1 MSSGMKVVKV
11 YSEVLG
17 KEVSVPEKPNRIVS
31 LAPAI
36 TETLFLLGLADRIAG
51 VSHFCNKPV
60 EAKKKPRLGSYFQVN
75 YSRLKELDPDLIL
88 VTTGAQ
94 RNLALELDSRG
105 YTVYPI
111 PLPLS
116 IPGII
121 DMVSQVGILTGEI
134 EKARILTDELITKLD
149 SIPRVKK
156 RLKVYYEIDL
166 GGPVSIGSHNYIDDA
181 LSRIG
186 LTNIFSNTRQ
196 TWIINPDPKEIL
208 ARDPQLILYEK
219 APYKKYDQEGI
230 IESLKKRGLE
240 KTTALANG
248 NLIILEPDSLAHYG
262 PSILETLRGI
272 IARINDTISP

>member
-1 MSSGMKVVKV
+1 MSSGMNVVKV

-17 KEVSVPEKPNRIVS
+17 KEVLVPEEPEKIVS

-36 TETLFLLGLADRIAG
+36 TETLFMLGLENRIAG
-51 VSHFCNKPV
+51 VSHFCNKPE

-75 YSRLKELDPDLIL
+75 YNKLKELDPDLIL

-94 RNLALELDSRG
+94 RKLALELDEKG

-121 DMVSQVGILTGEI
+121 DMVSQVGIVTGEI
-134 EKARILTDELITKLD
+134 EKARILTEELIIKL
-149 SIPRVKK
+149 SKIPRIKEK
-156 RLKVYYEIDL
+156 LRVYYEIDL

-181 LSRIG
+181 ISRIG
-186 LTNIFSNTRQ
+186 LINIFSDVRQ
-196 TWIINPDPKEIL
+196 TWIINPDPNEIL
-208 ARDPQLILYEK
+208 GRDPQLILYEK
-219 APYKKYDQEGI
+219 APYKNYGKEKI
-230 IESLKKRGLE
+230 IESFKERGLE
-240 KTTALANG
+240 KTTAIANG
-248 NLIILEPDSLAHYG
+248 NIIILEPDSLAHYG

-272 IARINDTISP
+272 VARIEETFHP